1 MKPVKQMEVKP
12 NLSIVELVA
21 EMAACG
27 VLGAGRIGRAAS
39 LLAELFQKRDYRVFL
54 AVAGPAVPGGLRSI
68 IARLVELRLLD
79 ALVTTGANVTHDL
92 VEALGFRHQQGSL
105 YADDRRLK
113 EKALGRVGDIY
124 VEQEAFEALEKEVY
138 RVLDGIKA
146 EAGGKPLAVYELLWE
161 LGRRLKARGGGFILG
176 AAAGR
181 RVPVFCPGIYDSM
194 LGLHLWSYSR
204 LKGLKLDLARDLS
217 LLADLVFEAKKIGA
231 IILGGGLPKHHVLG
245 ACMLRGGVD
254 LAVQIT
260 LDRPEGGSLS
270 GAALEEAVSWGKAKP
285 ESRLVT
291 VVADYTFAFPVLVSY
306 ALSKLKRKKR
316 VKPS

>member
-1 MKPVKQMEVKP
+1 MKPVKQMKIKP
-12 NLSIVELVA
+12 NLSTVELVA

-27 VLGAGRIGRAAS
+27 VLGAGRVGRAAS
-39 LLAELFQKRDYRVFL
+39 LLAELFQDSDCRVFL
-54 AVAGPAVPGGLRSI
+54 AAAGPAVPGGLRGI
-68 IARLVELRLLD
+68 IARLVELGLLD

-92 VEALGFRHQQGSL
+92 VEALGFRHRQGSL
-105 YADDRRLK
+105 YADDRKLK

-138 RVLDGIKA
+138 RVLGEVEA
-146 EAGGKPLAVYELLWE
+146 EGRALAVYELLWE
-161 LGRRLKARGGGFILG
+161 FGRRLKAKGGSFILE
-176 AAAGR
+176 AAAR
-181 RVPVFCPGIYDSM
+181 KRIPVFCPGIYDSM

-217 LLADLVFEAKKIGA
+217 LLADLVFEAKKVGA

-245 ACMLRGGVD
+245 ACMLRGGLD
-254 LAVQIT
+254 MAVQIT